1 MCNVQKEESA
11 IFGSRKKMP
20 ALILQGVFEKSVK

>member
-1 MCNVQKEESA
+1 MCKKKKVPFLVQE
-11 IFGSRKKMP
+11 KKMP

>member
-20 ALILQGVFEKSVK
+20 ALILQGVSERV